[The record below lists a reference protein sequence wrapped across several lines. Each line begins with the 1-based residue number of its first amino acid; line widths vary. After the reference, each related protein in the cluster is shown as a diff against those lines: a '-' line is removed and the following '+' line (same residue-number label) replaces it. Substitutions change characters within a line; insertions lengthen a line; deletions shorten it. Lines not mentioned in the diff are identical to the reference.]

1 MAMFIDTNVLIDV
14 IARREPFFKDSQ
26 SVLSLCFLGKV
37 NGFVRRRLSNR
48 SIGPNF
54 CDLRLKTT

>member
-1 MAMFIDTNVLIDV
+1 MTIFIDTNVLIDV

-37 NGFVRRRLSNR
+37 NGFVSDLT
-48 SIGPNF
+48 F
-54 CDLRLKTT
+54 CNLVTDFSQTYKPTP